1 MKEVCS
7 FAALPLT
14 SLGPHCFPAW
24 RLQRNREENSR
35 AAVMGLSVIFPGL
48 ASVCSASPAP
58 QGARSLVVQ
67 ELDLI
72 SNPITELPDV
82 LGDRRDSKPF
92 LIPSQLLLE
101 ERAHLPTGGVNRNPD

>member
-1 MKEVCS
+1 MKDVCY

-24 RLQRNREENSR
+24 RLQRSREGNSG
-35 AAVMGLSVIFPGL
+35 AAVVGLSVSLPGL
-48 ASVCSASPAP
+48 VSACSASPAP

-72 SNPITELPDV
+72 PNPITEMPDV
-82 LGDRRDSKPF
+82 LGDRRDSKAF
-92 LIPSQLLLE
+92 LVPSQLLLGG
-101 ERAHLPTGGVNRNPD
+101 RAQLPTGV